1 MGPVTGPTIA
11 AAMCDG
17 YPDLE
22 GDWRLVAA
30 ALAALGVAATT
41 AVWSDAAVDWAMYDV
56 VVIRGTWDYVDR
68 LEEFR
73 AWARRVE
80 AATRLVNSAAT
91 VRWNT
96 DKRYLGDLAADGVP
110 VVATE
115 WVPPGH
121 PWHPPVGEFVV
132 KPAVSAGGFETA
144 RYHAGDADR
153 AAADGHVRRL
163 HHDGRLVM
171 VQPYVAAVDEEG
183 ETALIYLGGRFSHA
197 VNKAPML
204 RAGAGVE
211 PALWSRHRIVAAE
224 ATAAQLQV
232 GDDTL
237 AAVTARTGPATYARV
252 DLFPGLVVSEVELI
266 EPALFLEYGP
276 NAAARFA
283 EVLAALLGPA
293 GPGGHQ
299 QGTQPAAPAR

>member
-1 MGPVTGPTIA
+1 MIA
-11 AAMCDG
+11 AAMCEE

-22 GDWRLVAA
+22 GDWSLVQA
-30 ALAALGVAATT
+30 ALAALGVGATT
-41 AVWSDAAVDWAMYDV
+41 AVWSDRQVDWASYDL

-73 AWARRVE
+73 AWARRVA

-91 VRWNT
+91 VLWNS
-96 DKRYLGDLAADGVP
+96 DKRYLRDLAADGVP

-115 WVPPGH
+115 WVPPGQ
-121 PWHPPVGEFVV
+121 PWHLPEGEFVV

-144 RYHAGDADR
+144 RYPANDAGR
-153 AAADGHVRRL
+153 AAADEHVRRL

-171 VQPYVAAVDEEG
+171 VQPYVAAVDDEG

-197 VNKAPML
+197 VNKAPLL

-211 PALWSRHRIVAAE
+211 PALWSRHHVVAAE
-224 ATAAQLQV
+224 PSAAQLRV
-232 GDDTL
+232 GNATL
-237 AAVTARTGPATYARV
+237 AAVARRTGSATYARV

-276 NAAARFA
+276 NVPARFA
-283 EVLAALLGPA
+283 EVLTALLGP
-293 GPGGHQ
+293 Q
-299 QGTQPAAPAR
+299 RAAPAR